1 MSIYDTGHELVDELK
16 KLQDLLSSITDK
28 FINKEDPEEDENIF
42 ETGTKEERDNKV
54 KLALA
59 IAAVSALVFVY
70 RR

>member
-28 FINKEDPEEDENIF
+28 FINKKDPEEDENIF

>member
-1 MSIYDTGHELVDELK
+1 MSIDDTGHELVDEHK

-28 FINKEDPEEDENIF
+28 LINKEEPEEDENMF
-42 ETGTKEERDNKV
+42 ETGTKEERDYEV

-59 IAAVSALVFVY
+59 IATVSALVFVY